1 MVSQKETLYNLPPFR
16 KVLARHFTN
25 LIWKICFT
33 MFWSN
38 CVFELNRLEVLQ
50 PLVRNILT
58 LIVSVDLV
66 EDQTSIS
73 NTEKMPSLAVVSML
87 KREDITGLPKPREE
101 TPQELEEWEL
111 SDTFIDSKRMVTDPE
126 LKLPKRFPS
135 EQWIQINQ
143 FVAHT
148 E

>member
-1 MVSQKETLYNLPPFR
+1 
-16 KVLARHFTN
+16 
-25 LIWKICFT
+25 
-33 MFWSN
+33 
-38 CVFELNRLEVLQ
+38 
-50 PLVRNILT
+50 
-58 LIVSVDLV
+58 
-66 EDQTSIS
+66 
-73 NTEKMPSLAVVSML
+73 MPSLAVVSML

-111 SDTFIDSKRMVTDPE
+111 SDTSIDLKRMVIEPE
-126 LKLPKRFPS
+126 PKLLKRFPS